1 MFKREILP
9 MLQDVS
15 LGMMAKATGLSEQ
28 DCSLIRRGGYVPHG
42 RQRQPLTNKIASAH

>member
-1 MFKREILP
+1 

-28 DCSLIRRGGYVPHG
+28 YCSLIRRGEYVPHP
-42 RQRQPLTNKIASAH
+42 RHWASLLVTASDLDGQD